1 MKNKKKI
8 GIAALVATLSAA
20 FICSSLTPTFAAAN
34 TDNNN
39 VSIPNTLENGKEI
52 TTVLTKD
59 EVMDKYEIEIDD
71 ENIMIL
77 YTDNTYDIV
86 KNVETMYYN
95 YYNEDYNNAGTLYV
109 INNIDSIHAGW
120 FEPQQE
126 VEICWDFDFHDTE
139 VMWDDLGY
147 VSEDKLQVFE
157 RTYDIY
163 IDGELVCQTNDPQ
176 VVKSYGFIGKLNT
189 VGHYVGWV
197 YQEGADENTDDIL
210 VEYDA
215 KQDKPRQVLYKSD
228 TMNND
233 KPNGSVFVKKG
244 KYDVCIV
251 AKGYGKHKAYFING
265 VIIESG
271 ELPEET
277 ETPVE
282 PTEPEETEKPV
293 EPTEP
298 EETEKPVEPT
308 EPEETEKPV
317 EPTEPEETEK
327 PVEPTEPEE
336 TEKPVEPTEPIIIT
350 TKEHDNNAKEAVM
363 LVFRLPNNFEDDTE
377 ITTPT
382 VDIKKLESE
391 VIEAERIASE
401 ARAEAD
407 RLTAI
412 ANEKRAA
419 LEAARQ

>member
-1 MKNKKKI
+1 
-8 GIAALVATLSAA
+8 
-20 FICSSLTPTFAAAN
+20 
-34 TDNNN
+34 
-39 VSIPNTLENGKEI
+39 
-52 TTVLTKD
+52 
-59 EVMDKYEIEIDD
+59 
-71 ENIMIL
+71 
-77 YTDNTYDIV
+77 
-86 KNVETMYYN
+86 MYYN

-197 YQEGADENTDDIL
+197 YQKGADENTDDIL

-251 AKGYGKHKAYFING
+251 AKGYGKHTAYFING

-317 EPTEPEETEK
+317 EPTEP
-327 PVEPTEPEE
+327 
-336 TEKPVEPTEPIIIT
+336 IIIT
-350 TKEHDNNAKEAVM
+350 TKEHDNNAKETVM
-363 LVFRLPNNFEDDTE
+363 LVFRLPDNSKDDTE

-382 VDIKKLESE
+382 VDIVALEAE
-391 VIEAERIASE
+391 VIEAERIAEE

-407 RLTAI
+407 RLTVI

>member
-8 GIAALVATLSAA
+8 GIAALVATLSVA

-34 TDNNN
+34 TDDNN
-39 VSIPNTLENGKEI
+39 VSIPSTLENGKEI
-52 TTVLTKD
+52 TAILTKD

-109 INNIDSIHAGW
+109 ISNIDSIHAGW

-317 EPTEPEETEK
+317 EPTEPS
-327 PVEPTEPEE
+327 EP
-336 TEKPVEPTEPIIIT
+336 PIITIT
-350 TKEHDNNAKEAVM
+350 TKEHDNNAKETVM
-363 LVFRLPNNFEDDTE
+363 LVFRLPDNNSKDDTE

-382 VDIKKLESE
+382 VDIAALEAE
-391 VIEAERIASE
+391 VIEAERIAKE
-401 ARAEAD
+401 ARTEAD
-407 RLTAI
+407 RLTTI

>member
-95 YYNEDYNNAGTLYV
+95 YYNEDYNNAGTLSV

-317 EPTEPEETEK
+317 EPTEP
-327 PVEPTEPEE
+327 
-336 TEKPVEPTEPIIIT
+336 IIIT

>member
-317 EPTEPEETEK
+317 EPTEP
-327 PVEPTEPEE
+327 
-336 TEKPVEPTEPIIIT
+336 IIIT

>member
-251 AKGYGKHKAYFING
+251 AKGYGKHTAYFING

-271 ELPEET
+271 ELPDPE
-277 ETPVE
+277 E

-293 EPTEP
+293 VPTEP
-298 EETEKPVEPT
+298 EIPETPVEP
-308 EPEETEKPV
+308 ET
-317 EPTEPEETEK
+317 PT
-327 PVEPTEPEE
+327 
-336 TEKPVEPTEPIIIT
+336 III
-350 TKEHDNNAKEAVM
+350 TKEHDNNAKEGIV
-363 LVFRLPNNFEDDTE
+363 LSFRLPSNFEDDTE

-382 VDIKKLESE
+382 VDIKKLEAE
-391 VIEAERIASE
+391 VIEAEKLASE
-401 ARAEAD
+401 ARTEAD
-407 RLTAI
+407 RLTTI

>member
-8 GIAALVATLSAA
+8 GIAALVATLSVA

-34 TDNNN
+34 TDDNN
-39 VSIPNTLENGKEI
+39 VSIPSTLENGKEI
-52 TTVLTKD
+52 TAILTKD

-317 EPTEPEETEK
+317 EPTEPS
-327 PVEPTEPEE
+327 EP
-336 TEKPVEPTEPIIIT
+336 PIITIT
-350 TKEHDNNAKEAVM
+350 TKEHDNNAKETVM
-363 LVFRLPNNFEDDTE
+363 LVFRLPDNNSKDDTE

-382 VDIKKLESE
+382 VDIAALEAE
-391 VIEAERIASE
+391 VIEAERIAKE
-401 ARAEAD
+401 ARTEAD
-407 RLTAI
+407 RLTTI

>member
-1 MKNKKKI
+1 
-8 GIAALVATLSAA
+8 
-20 FICSSLTPTFAAAN
+20 
-34 TDNNN
+34 
-39 VSIPNTLENGKEI
+39 
-52 TTVLTKD
+52 
-59 EVMDKYEIEIDD
+59 MDKYEIEIDD

-317 EPTEPEETEK
+317 EPTEPS
-327 PVEPTEPEE
+327 EP
-336 TEKPVEPTEPIIIT
+336 PIITIT
-350 TKEHDNNAKEAVM
+350 TKEHDNNAKETVM
-363 LVFRLPNNFEDDTE
+363 LVFRLPDNNSKDDTE

-382 VDIKKLESE
+382 VDIKKLEAE
-391 VIEAERIASE
+391 VIEAEKLASE

-412 ANEKRAA
+412 AAEKRTA